1 MQPMEHHFNL
11 PFARPLDQPIQ
22 SYREE
27 GSLTQGTGSLFGE
40 GIIAEHYRPEFYA
53 YYYKQWHNYSMSYHQ
68 HQSTE
73 IMYMISG
80 NCLIELQIQPDTE
93 SRSVSPS
100 VVQVQ
105 LKKGQFIVIDANVPH
120 RLIVEGESPCRM
132 LNVEFGFAPSSL
144 HLPSL
149 FQMAGE
155 EEALAE
161 LLSQPQHYFVLSD
174 PEEVY
179 YVLKSLVL
187 ELDQQHRTGTMA
199 ELLFIQLLV
208 RIARLW
214 QETQIN
220 STSQTEWYVKRS
232 IQYIHQNYDRPIR
245 VEHIASA
252 VNVHPGYL
260 HRIFKKHMNTTPT
273 DYLTRLRMEKAVM
286 LLGQTDIPIQEIADY
301 IGVGSRQ
308 YFHLL
313 FKKHTGQTPA
323 EYRGNFVRYDRQYQ
337 EE

>member
-1 MQPMEHHFNL
+1 MPPMEHKSER
-11 PFARPLDQPIQ
+11 PFANPLTQPIQ
-22 SYREE
+22 SYHDAD
-27 GSLTQGTGSLFGE
+27 SYTQGTGSLFGQRMME
-40 GIIAEHYRPEFYA
+40 EPYRPEFYA
-53 YYYKQWHNYSMSYHQ
+53 YYYKQWHNYSMAYHQ
-68 HQSTE
+68 HPSTE

-80 NCLIELQIQPDTE
+80 HCLIELQVQSDT
-93 SRSVSPS
+93 SQSPVSATT
-100 VVQVQ
+100 VQVQ

-132 LNVEFGFAPSSL
+132 LNVEFGFASSSL
-144 HLPSL
+144 PLPSL

-155 EEALAE
+155 EVALAE

-187 ELDQQHRTGTMA
+187 ELDQQHRSGTMA
-199 ELLFIQLLV
+199 DLLFIQLLV

-273 DYLTRLRMEKAVM
+273 DYLTRLRMEKAGM

-301 IGVGSRQ
+301 IGVSSRQ

-323 EYRGNFVRYDRQYQ
+323 EYRGNVVRYDRQYV

>member
-1 MQPMEHHFNL
+1 MMQPMEHKSEQ
-11 PFARPLDQPIQ
+11 PFASPIVQPIQ
-22 SYREE
+22 SYRDA
-27 GSLTQGTGSLFGE
+27 GSSAQGTGSLFGQPLME
-40 GIIAEHYRPEFYA
+40 EQYRPEFYA
-53 YYYKQWHNYSMSYHQ
+53 YYYKQWHHYSMAYHQ
-68 HQSTE
+68 HPSTE

-80 NCLIELQIQPDTE
+80 HCLIELQIQQDAGASALSAP
-93 SRSVSPS
+93 
-100 VVQVQ
+100 VQVQ
-105 LKKGQFIVIDANVPH
+105 LKKGQFIMIDANVPH

-144 HLPSL
+144 QLPSL

-199 ELLFIQLLV
+199 DLLFIQLLV

-214 QETQIN
+214 QDTQIH

-301 IGVGSRQ
+301 IGVSSRQ

-323 EYRGNFVRYDRQYQ
+323 EYRGNVVRYDRQYV